1 MQMRVWHAP
10 IPRLTV
16 DRTEVLL
23 TTFSWTKVVCYDL
36 DVVELD
42 AGDLSAVLR
51 EVERA
56 VGHLSADK
64 SAAVH
69 LVWSNV
75 LPAIFVQTKRV
86 ACPLGGAMSATTFL

>member
-1 MQMRVWHAP
+1 MRVWHAP

-51 EVERA
+51 EVDA
-56 VGHLSADK
+56 L
-64 SAAVH
+64 
-69 LVWSNV
+69 LVTLARTTVLPYTLMWSNV